1 MIDNATAADAPDLA
15 NLMASSDLLRRYR
28 ITPEGALGWLSAAF
42 QAGDILL
49 VSRADRVLGLAWL
62 SLAPHI
68 LNGAAY
74 LRLLLVAHD
83 ARNTGTGSS
92 LLAAVEARAQEQAN
106 HLYLLVTTENSG
118 ARRFYERHGY
128 RCVGNLPGLVW
139 PDLDE
144 ALYYKTLR
152 SYDERLST

>member
-1 MIDNATAADAPDLA
+1 MIDDATAADVPDLA

-28 ITPEGALGWLSAAF
+28 ITPEVALGSLSAAF
-42 QAGDILL
+42 EAGDILL
-49 VSRADRVLGLAWL
+49 VSRADRVIGLAWL
-62 SLAPHI
+62 SLAPRI

-74 LRLLLVAHD
+74 LRLLLVGQD
-83 ARNTGTGSS
+83 ARNTGAGSS

-106 HLYLLVTTENSG
+106 HLYLLATTDNSG
-118 ARRFYERHGY
+118 AQRFYQRHGY
-128 RCVGNLPGLVW
+128 RYVGTLPGLVW

-152 SYDERLST
+152 SHQERLGT